1 VQHFFN
7 EIIIT
12 EKSKSGEYL
21 LSIMQN
27 VDTKAYFLFLHYIL
41 NFFNIFNA
49 YFQAEETRI
58 YLLQSKSF
66 NLLTDMSRNFLKPE
80 ILESLPNVTFSLE
93 ENQKLLDISLGQEC
107 EEYLSYLTQ
116 EGHIDVVTTI
126 RRNCLQFYITAAKEM
141 LQRLPIKNKFL
152 YKLKVFRS
160 CTSLFDDDRETSFND
175 VSFIAETLGDF
186 DKTGLKEFLQI

>member
-1 VQHFFN
+1 MLKLAGTRWLSRHSCISRLLKYWDTIQHFLN

-66 NLLTDMSRNFLKPE
+66 NLLTDISRNFLKPE
-80 ILESLPNVTFSLE
+80 ILENLPNVTFSSE
-93 ENQKLLDISLGQEC
+93 ENKKLLDISLGQEC

-116 EGHIDVVTTI
+116 EG
-126 RRNCLQFYITAAKEM
+126 L
-141 LQRLPIKNKFL
+141 
-152 YKLKVFRS
+152 
-160 CTSLFDDDRETSFND
+160 
-175 VSFIAETLGDF
+175 
-186 DKTGLKEFLQI
+186 